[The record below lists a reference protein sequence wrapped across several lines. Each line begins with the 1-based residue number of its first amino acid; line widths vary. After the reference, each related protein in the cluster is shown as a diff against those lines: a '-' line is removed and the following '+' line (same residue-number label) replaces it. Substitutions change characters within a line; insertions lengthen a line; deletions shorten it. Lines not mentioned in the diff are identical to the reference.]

1 MSTWSIQEQ
10 EASIKATTLSAG
22 FISGLTGCMLFEE
35 LSTKWLQV
43 TALSYFF
50 EISILVCCVLFLRQA
65 AKNPQLLSFG
75 WRKREIYGNYQDEY
89 LRSGFQQAST
99 VAFQSTII
107 IAFVGYLFSDL
118 IAKNGD
124 PSWVFDKQFLLLSV
138 FVGNLTFY
146 LKLRQ
151 MFNDQDDQDE
161 QPE

>member
-10 EASIKATTLSAG
+10 EASIKAATINAG
-22 FISGLTGCMLFEE
+22 FISCLTGSLLFEE
-35 LSTKWLQV
+35 LSSKWLQV

-50 EISILVCCVLFLRQA
+50 EISILVCCILFLRKA
-65 AKNPQLLSFG
+65 VKNPQLLSFG

-99 VAFQSTII
+99 VAFQITII
-107 IAFVGYLFSDL
+107 VCFVGYLCSDL

-124 PSWVFDKQFLLLSV
+124 PSWVFDKHFLLLSV
-138 FVGNLTFY
+138 FAGNLTFY

-151 MFNDQDDQDE
+151 MFDDQDE